1 MEKQVAKIVNKGL
14 AGEPENVVL
23 QVIDTLKIVEFSQIK
38 YVDEAGVIRNV
49 TLVDDNL
56 NQPEIQYILNNM
68 GHDVNITFDESDNV
82 TLYF

>member
-1 MEKQVAKIVNKGL
+1 MEQQLAKLANRAL
-14 AGEPENVVL
+14 AGEPENIVL